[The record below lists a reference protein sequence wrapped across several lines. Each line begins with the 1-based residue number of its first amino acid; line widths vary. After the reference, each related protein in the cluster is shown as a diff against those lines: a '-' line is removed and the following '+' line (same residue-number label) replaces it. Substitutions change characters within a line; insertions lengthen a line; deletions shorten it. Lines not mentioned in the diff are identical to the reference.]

1 MQLQKK
7 TDSLIQNSL
16 DVTEDTDA
24 IDAAADANSRILNTA
39 NQLDSTIYTC
49 VFIPSEDGTINPT
62 QEKYRKQSY
71 MFYDNLLKDFDDVI
85 KVAPAAQLKEAEVIA
100 ANDIKKLPPIL
111 FKSVGLKQTG
121 I

>member
-16 DVTEDTDA
+16 DVTDDTDA

-49 VFIPSEDGTINPT
+49 VFIPSEDGTVTGT
-62 QEKYRKQSY
+62 QQKYITQSY
-71 MFYDNLLKDFDDVI
+71 MFYDTLLKDFDDVI
-85 KVAPAAQLKEAEVIA
+85 KVSPAAELKEAEAIA
-100 ANDIKKLPPIL
+100 ATEIKKLPPIL